1 MTEFPVVTKQRFWPT
16 RLNELLDYDSYQVE
30 QFLQGVPNAKVL
42 ADKVIRVI
50 EYPFYHGQPDDT
62 HVWNAFHGKWCKTI
76 TLDFWQKASETAAM
90 KIGDCLFPD
99 TPVVVL
105 KPPCPQP
112 DLVEV
117 ADLVPRDLPIGSKYY
132 PEKIYILSGHHR
144 DYKSSST
151 KFYPVNWIL
160 KKTSAKA
167 RVRIS
172 TGRSVFDVTEDHPI
186 LCKGDGSR
194 REFHTPAGTIGKVIW
209 KTELPFEVFGE
220 SYRLD
225 DEIEYDLPWVYGLF
239 AAEGSCGRGWWRIRN
254 TDEKLLERAKNILE
268 YCFENRVG
276 SDGFRSIE
284 FEIIEEAPAGA
295 ETNLGV
301 RNKPLL
307 ALVARAKRN
316 GKGCAKA
323 RGSLLRFTELW
334 RSRCYTSLGNKRV
347 PHLILNGSKKMAEGF
362 IDGFNAGDA
371 GTTTSKIL
379 AFGLVILYRKL
390 GIDARVH
397 DHGKNLELYI
407 ANSKAANKRG
417 TSKSIRYLDGGGT
430 NRIVFDLN
438 IPSPHIFVAGDVFV
452 HNCEDSSILGVAGS
466 LRLGKEAYE
475 VFGYVE
481 EWRRNPRNPEEG
493 YWEVVG
499 GHGWYYVRDPDGF
512 GDDKFHYVESTLD
525 VPPKEYPVVEDIRKP
540 LVWGTWRLV
549 PEIIWN
555 DKVFETVNVRLDV
568 QGRVAAFMAKMRKTR
583 YVRDVGYFGL
593 RFREKETRR
602 KYVALSKMWGVKTK
616 PLRKAG
622 LLSRLR
628 WRR

>member
-62 HVWNAFHGKWCKTI
+62 HVWNAFHGKWCRTI

-90 KIGDCLFPD
+90 KIGD
-99 TPVVVL
+99 
-105 KPPCPQP
+105 
-112 DLVEV
+112 
-117 ADLVPRDLPIGSKYY
+117 
-132 PEKIYILSGHHR
+132 
-144 DYKSSST
+144 
-151 KFYPVNWIL
+151 
-160 KKTSAKA
+160 
-167 RVRIS
+167 
-172 TGRSVFDVTEDHPI
+172 
-186 LCKGDGSR
+186 
-194 REFHTPAGTIGKVIW
+194 
-209 KTELPFEVFGE
+209 
-220 SYRLD
+220 
-225 DEIEYDLPWVYGLF
+225 
-239 AAEGSCGRGWWRIRN
+239 
-254 TDEKLLERAKNILE
+254 
-268 YCFENRVG
+268 
-276 SDGFRSIE
+276 
-284 FEIIEEAPAGA
+284 
-295 ETNLGV
+295 
-301 RNKPLL
+301 
-307 ALVARAKRN
+307 
-316 GKGCAKA
+316 
-323 RGSLLRFTELW
+323 
-334 RSRCYTSLGNKRV
+334 
-347 PHLILNGSKKMAEGF
+347 
-362 IDGFNAGDA
+362 
-371 GTTTSKIL
+371 
-379 AFGLVILYRKL
+379 
-390 GIDARVH
+390 
-397 DHGKNLELYI
+397 
-407 ANSKAANKRG
+407 
-417 TSKSIRYLDGGGT
+417 
-430 NRIVFDLN
+430 
-438 IPSPHIFVAGDVFV
+438 
-452 HNCEDSSILGVAGS
+452 CEDSSILGVAGS

-568 QGRVAAFMAKMRKTR
+568 QGRVAAFMAKMRKTK

-628 WRR
+628 WLR